1 MEILFTGDKLFEM
14 KEKIA
19 IVVLGCPKNEVDAE
33 VLTGELSA
41 KGFLI
46 TSNIEN
52 ADYIVIFTC
61 SFIKD
66 AVEEAVDTILE
77 LSLLNKKIIV
87 TGCLVSRYGID
98 KLQKLLPEVVKFFG
112 TYNYMDIIN
121 FLLNNQYKPSHTERF
136 IYSRKNFRILNSS
149 FAYVKISEGCSNR
162 CSFCTIPSIK
172 GNLFSRKSDDIIDE
186 VKYLTDEK
194 GINEIILISQ
204 NSGDYGKDLNKT
216 ENLNNLL
223 KKLLNIKTLKWLRVL
238 YTYPD
243 FINDEFLELT
253 THEKF
258 CNYLEIPIQHI
269 DNEILK
275 KMNRKSSEKDIRR
288 ILDKIKTSFP
298 EIFLRTSLIVGFPG
312 ETESKFKKL
321 SEFIKEYKFYNLGCF
336 IYSPEEGTKAAK
348 MKPQINEKTKSER
361 FKEIMLLQKK
371 IVKDINVSLLHKNFK
386 ALITGYSEESE
397 LLLQGRT
404 EFQLPDID
412 GKTFI
417 TKGFI
422 EKQGIYEIK
431 ITDFKDYDL
440 IGEIIEPNNTIL
452 NGSFQKRVGKIF

>member
-223 KKLLNIKTLKWLRVL
+223 KKILNIKTLKWLRVL

-440 IGEIIEPNNTIL
+440 IGEIIEPNNTIK